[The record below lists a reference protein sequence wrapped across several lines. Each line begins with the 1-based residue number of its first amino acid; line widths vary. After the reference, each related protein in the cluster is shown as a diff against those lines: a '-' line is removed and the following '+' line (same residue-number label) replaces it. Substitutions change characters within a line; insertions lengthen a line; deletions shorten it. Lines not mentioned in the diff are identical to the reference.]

1 MLSVYIS
8 GRSIVIN
15 VTTNAR
21 INVCFKISNSTKVYV
36 CTLHSTYF
44 CRQGGEEPG
53 PGSMFGAR
61 GDGEP
66 EGVIKKARKYFYHIV
81 FFFAIS
87 LKSYTKL
94 HANILNSKKT
104 DPLLPNPNDPRPNLL
119 F

>member
-66 EGVIKKARKYFYHIV
+66 EGVIKKARKYFYDIV
-81 FFFAIS
+81 FFCNFIEI
-87 LKSYTKL
+87 L
-94 HANILNSKKT
+94 HKITCKYFEFKK
-104 DPLLPNPNDPRPNLL
+104 DGPPPPQPQ
-119 F
+119 